1 MAQYIYKVRNMDN
14 WKPLDT
20 YVESDANSN
29 SYERTWKIGPHHSNI
44 VAKFNTRC
52 TEVCVLETRDFGKVV
67 MLDGEIQSTAA
78 DQEFY
83 HQALCRPALAC
94 GQGPLKRILILGGG
108 ELCTLKQV
116 LSWPDVEHVDMVDY
130 DQTFVEFSK
139 RRLRDWHDD
148 CYKDERAHIHFADAW
163 SWKPEGGLPYDSII
177 VDLTDISLDADK
189 WPLEV
194 DHWSNLMHNMMK
206 QLRPNGSMTVY
217 VGMFIPWKS
226 EAMVAAH
233 NALKNIMKEQ
243 GRTECLQPYR
253 VFVPS
258 FASGEAFFL
267 CLGAQSIRDSIDGRL
282 WSKGGFFG
290 PQEAARSIIWPDCG
304 WHAAPSATLVTPS
317 HSFGPSSE
325 VSPAPA
331 EEPTA

>member
-1 MAQYIYKVRNMDN
+1 MDS
-14 WKPLDT
+14 WKPVDT

-29 SYERTWKIGPHHSNI
+29 SYERMWKIGPHHSNI

-52 TEVCVLETRDFGKVV
+52 AEVCVLETRDFGKVV
-67 MLDGEIQSTAA
+67 MLNGEIQSTAA

-139 RRLRDWHDD
+139 RRLKDWHGD
-148 CYKDERAHIHFADAW
+148 CYKDPRAHLHFADAW
-163 SWKPEGGLPYDSII
+163 SWKGELQYDSII

-189 WPLEV
+189 WPSEV

-233 NALKNIMKEQ
+233 NALRQVMKEQ
-243 GRTECLQPYR
+243 GRNECLQPYR

-267 CLGAQSIRDSIDGRL
+267 CMGAQSIKDSIDGRL
-282 WSKGGFFG
+282 WPKNGLFG
-290 PQEAARSIIWPDCG
+290 PQEAARAIILPD
-304 WHAAPSATLVTPS
+304 
-317 HSFGPSSE
+317 FGPSSE
-325 VSPAPA
+325 GVPAPA